1 MWVLVTSNF
10 EMYYYKNSYVRT
22 TSSKYELNNTQ
33 DYLTHLTNNC
43 FQVLSDT
50 YGMHEEG
57 NIISLKDLEMYIRKT
72 KCESYTLEE
81 NFFPWAVSHCVD
93 VLLSGQKKMKKVPT
107 SYELFGFDLMIDEDL
122 RVWMIECNTNPHLG
136 TPNELMKKVVPEML
150 NEMLTIVLD
159 PLVPPKVI
167 PNKYETGNWIIAHNG
182 SLKNKDH
189 VLIKSFY
196 PIKEFAL
203 TRMIL
208 LGNEKKNSKTMEE
221 EMDSKKK
228 KMMDEEYGIEDKVL
242 RRNVTLR
249 INKTTFNTLDKKK
262 YKAYSIDNI
271 KELIFKHIGQPSI
284 DEFYLGKSIERAF
297 ACLANWELYTDE
309 QVRSVIKAIRYVL
322 DTQFDYLTCN
332 EAYLKIMTNVL
343 KAEELR
349 FEVMIDMIDTFCKI
363 MQKKKMRPQFTKSI
377 LDMVEFFSRALF
389 FLLKGENSHEYP
401 KALINKLCLG
411 IIQLCEDKDRSV
423 YVPGETNVNEL
434 VLFQVLLS
442 GGVLVLLSIKNAFNE
457 DNLTLCID
465 AFINGTL
472 DYDELKLQK
481 DILTELPDVYTKA
494 GVYDVEKIMELEVS
508 KNMNKR
514 ISKTLERAIQLV
526 NQQYIDLFKLECDEM
541 KEKESPNMEKKDV
554 NKDDEE
560 SMNEVTRSHTN
571 APTDKNSSSGLREV
585 DSTPNRL
592 FFHEWIE
599 NSQKDSILR
608 ELDEI
613 LEKKLEERLKTK
625 AREQKKLEL

>member
-1 MWVLVTSNF
+1 
-10 EMYYYKNSYVRT
+10 
-22 TSSKYELNNTQ
+22 
-33 DYLTHLTNNC
+33 
-43 FQVLSDT
+43 
-50 YGMHEEG
+50 
-57 NIISLKDLEMYIRKT
+57 
-72 KCESYTLEE
+72 
-81 NFFPWAVSHCVD
+81 
-93 VLLSGQKKMKKVPT
+93 
-107 SYELFGFDLMIDEDL
+107 
-122 RVWMIECNTNPHLG
+122 
-136 TPNELMKKVVPEML
+136 
-150 NEMLTIVLD
+150 
-159 PLVPPKVI
+159 
-167 PNKYETGNWIIAHNG
+167 
-182 SLKNKDH
+182 
-189 VLIKSFY
+189 
-196 PIKEFAL
+196 
-203 TRMIL
+203 
-208 LGNEKKNSKTMEE
+208 
-221 EMDSKKK
+221 
-228 KMMDEEYGIEDKVL
+228 
-242 RRNVTLR
+242 
-249 INKTTFNTLDKKK
+249 
-262 YKAYSIDNI
+262 
-271 KELIFKHIGQPSI
+271 
-284 DEFYLGKSIERAF
+284 
-297 ACLANWELYTDE
+297 
-309 QVRSVIKAIRYVL
+309 
-322 DTQFDYLTCN
+322 
-332 EAYLKIMTNVL
+332 MTNVL

-494 GVYDVEKIMELEVS
+494 GVYDIEKIMELEVS